1 MNELITEIIAKHSDQ
16 LKDVDRTQ
24 PIAKIV
30 KQIDHMVQDLYLELY
45 GLRDGRK
52 CLIKQEQSDKKGHC
66 C

>member
-1 MNELITEIIAKHSDQ
+1 MNELITEIIVKHSDQ
-16 LKDVDRTQ
+16 LKDVDRNQ

-30 KQIDHMVQDLYLELY
+30 KQIDHMVQGLYLELY

-52 CLIKQEQSDKKGHC
+52 CLTKQDAEKKGHC